1 MEVCEAT
8 SITGQGFVDTA
19 YFRDFYLREQL
30 TDVKPHLPNR
40 DYPYPTTQ
48 HQPFYE
54 NVSTFS
60 FPQINTATTIS
71 PSVTSRN
78 FTLNDFGHDNQRQSN
93 HRLQS
98 TLQTMS
104 STFENFYPKEMS
116 TDHIYTQH
124 QFHLPQQQQSLS
136 QHFLHQNDN
145 HYDKNVI
152 EDQKMNQFKFT
163 NETVAMTTT
172 SVIAPAADTITCTTT
187 TASNTIPYPVRQNV
201 AYSSPVP
208 NEKQDH
214 TLNNFNLCSTMLLNT
229 DTNISQWDVNDPKL
243 PKIRQFDTFT
253 MWPQGHCRYAYKKS
267 QSEGAR
273 RHASGWAMRN
283 TNNHNSQILKKSCL
297 GVLLCTSKQCTLAM
311 RPAICD
317 KARRRQEGRQCC
329 MPNCTGRIYIQ
340 SCHGHGGY
348 PVTHFW
354 REHGD
359 TIYFQA
365 KGTHDHIRPD
375 LKPVRDTAARRRKH
389 QQQNIEQIESGNEQ
403 QRQRQQKV
411 SRLHNMKNVK
421 SVGVVQQQHEKKL
434 TLISHPL
441 NSPYTTEAIL
451 PHTNTINNNNTP
463 TTDYGVDVNMATF
476 HHYVNNDQRSNQFL
490 QMHYN
495 KRINNDH
502 DLNKLTP
509 TVNPSYCDNVI
520 TSKEPIFP
528 GSNPFESNNEFD
540 LLDTVTMIKKE
551 TLPTTINKTTNINNA
566 NDTIKNRLT
575 ASKNVDNLLEITKSP
590 LSQNAIM
597 KPLIS
602 NYNDNQSY
610 DTTPTTSTF
619 DTSTISLNDT
629 YVTSPGERFNSLYT
643 QRDSIGTNNNNDNNN
658 NHYYQS
664 QANLTPTKLSTSSAC
679 NTFYRY
685 HFMNQLLMNSQL
697 NPLNTTYNYQN
708 HSSNSNTCG
717 TNSESTSTY
726 GLNAS
731 WSTPSPPTFGGVGN
745 NSSLLNN
752 NNNTVYNG
760 TTIDEIPLHNEV
772 SLNSLKD
779 LQSSLLNNMQEV
791 NNAGINHYDPA
802 NVFSN
807 NNDNISNV
815 ESSSTY
821 YDSMSQQ
828 LYHNNNYYSR
838 CMNKINLAGY
848 QLTAPH
854 HQYDLNNVN
863 DNSNDHLLSINQTGL
878 TPSVFMSSS
887 TPISTMPSKKMSRL
901 YLSDD
906 KHTLHTPTSRMTQM
920 HGGIESDPNHTHNNN
935 VGFSYIAP
943 IPFYLNSSS
952 ESRSTRTDSSSDSS
966 QSKQII
972 L

>member
-8 SITGQGFVDTA
+8 SITGQGFVDAA

-30 TDVKPHLPNR
+30 TDVKQHLPNR
-40 DYPYPTTQ
+40 DYPYPITQ
-48 HQPFYE
+48 HQTFYE
-54 NVSTFS
+54 TVPTFS
-60 FPQINTATTIS
+60 FPQITTVTTIS
-71 PSVTSRN
+71 PSVTSQN
-78 FTLNDFGHDNQRQSN
+78 YTLNNFGNDSQRQCH
-93 HRLQS
+93 HRLPS

-104 STFENFYPKEMS
+104 STSENFYPKEMS
-116 TDHIYTQH
+116 TDQTYTQH
-124 QFHLPQQQQSLS
+124 RFHLSQQQQGLS
-136 QHFLHQNDN
+136 QYFHHQSNN
-145 HYDKNVI
+145 HYDKNVV

-163 NETVAMTTT
+163 DETVVMTTT
-172 SVIAPAADTITCTTT
+172 SVIASAADTITCTNT
-187 TASNTIPYPVRQNV
+187 TASTTIPYTVRHNVVYSTPVT
-201 AYSSPVP
+201 

-214 TLNNFNLCSTMLLNT
+214 TLNNFNLCSTILSNT

-389 QQQNIEQIESGNEQ
+389 QQQNMEQIESGGE

-421 SVGVVQQQHEKKL
+421 CVGLTQQQHEKKM
-434 TLISHPL
+434 TLISNPL
-441 NSPYTTEAIL
+441 NLPYTTEVIL
-451 PHTNTINNNNTP
+451 PNNTTINNITP
-463 TTDYGVDVNMATF
+463 TIDYGVDVNMATF
-476 HHYVNNDQRSNQFL
+476 QHHVNNDQRSNQFL

-495 KRINNDH
+495 KRINTDH
-502 DLNKLTP
+502 DLNKPIP
-509 TVNPSYCDNVI
+509 TVNSSYCDNVI
-520 TSKEPIFP
+520 TRKEPIFP
-528 GSNPFESNNEFD
+528 GSNPFENNNELD
-540 LLDTVTMIKKE
+540 SLDTVTMMTTE
-551 TLPTTINKTTNINNA
+551 TLPTTVTNTTNT
-566 NDTIKNRLT
+566 NDTVRNLLMT
-575 ASKNVDNLLEITKSP
+575 SKNVNNSLEITKSP
-590 LSQNAIM
+590 LSQNTII
-597 KPLIS
+597 KPSIN

-610 DTTPTTSTF
+610 DTTPTTSTL
-619 DTSTISLNDT
+619 DSSTFPHNDT
-629 YVTSPGERFNSLYT
+629 YITPPGEKFNSTYT
-643 QRDSIGTNNNNDNNN
+643 QRDSIGTNNDHDNNN

-664 QANLTPTKLSTSSAC
+664 QMNLTPTKLSTSSAC

-731 WSTPSPPTFGGVGN
+731 WSTPSPPTFGGVGS
-745 NSSLLNN
+745 NSSLLN

-772 SLNSLKD
+772 SLDSLKD
-779 LQSSLLNNMQEV
+779 LQSSLLNNIQEV
-791 NNAGINHYDPA
+791 NNAGINRYDPV
-802 NVFSN
+802 NVFSH
-807 NNDNISNV
+807 NNDNNINV

-828 LYHNNNYYSR
+828 LYHHNSNYYSR
-838 CMNKINLAGY
+838 CMHKINLAGY
-848 QLTAPH
+848 QLTAPQQ
-854 HQYDLNNVN
+854 QYNLNNIN

-887 TPISTMPSKKMSRL
+887 TPISTMPSKTMSRL
-901 YLSDD
+901 YSSDD
-906 KHTLHTPTSRMTQM
+906 KHTLYTPTSRMTQM
-920 HGGIESDPNHTHNNN
+920 LGGTEPDTNHTHHNNN
-935 VGFSYIAP
+935 IGFSYIAP

-966 QSKQII
+966 QSKQIM